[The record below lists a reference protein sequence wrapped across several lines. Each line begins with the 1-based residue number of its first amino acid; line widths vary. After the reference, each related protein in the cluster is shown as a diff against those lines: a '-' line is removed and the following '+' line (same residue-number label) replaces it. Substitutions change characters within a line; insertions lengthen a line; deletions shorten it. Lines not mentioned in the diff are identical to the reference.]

1 VRVGDIV
8 CSAIHQITG
17 VVIGYN
23 EKGEGGKDFVHV
35 LVDGEIVVCMFF
47 DLHVV
52 NRVKSS
58 IL

>member
-1 VRVGDIV
+1 VGDIV